1 LVTRPHEQRSTP
13 PVVVVAAAAVVVAVL
28 IDGITVRNTVGII
41 IFHYGKSRFTR
52 QYKGTTEGF

>member
-1 LVTRPHEQRSTP
+1 MSKRSTP
-13 PVVVVAAAAVVVAVL
+13 PVVVVAAAVVVAVL